1 MKITNKHGL
10 PESFVAFA
18 EADKYS
24 AGTADIS
31 VTGLIDSPR
40 GASCAARMQ
49 ANQRLMWLI

>member
-24 AGTADIS
+24 S
-31 VTGLIDSPR
+31 Q
-40 GASCAARMQ
+40 ARQ
-49 ANQRLMWLI
+49 TSA